1 MFRTLNVGAELQKVA
16 RGQKTKIRIED
27 LAEVILQTGYQSEP
41 KKRKPRKREDV
52 AFLESLY
59 RLEDTR
65 A

>member
-1 MFRTLNVGAELQKVA
+1 MFRTIRVVAELQKVA

-27 LAEVILQTGYQSEP
+27 LAEVILQMGIREP
-41 KKRKPRKREDV
+41 KKRKPRKREDI

>member
-41 KKRKPRKREDV
+41 KRKPRKREDV
-52 AFLESLY
+52 RFLESLY
-59 RLEDTR
+59 RLEDER